1 MSEEERPLEFSAR
14 DLMPDWA
21 QEKPREPQ
29 KDLVKRFGDDD
40 DRRERRG
47 GGRQGD
53 RRDDRGGFGGRGERR
68 GPGGGGGGGGRFDRD
83 RPRDDRPRGDG
94 PRGDRPRGDRP
105 RQEGGRDDRRGGD
118 RREGGGR
125 REGGRPARD
134 FRDRRDGPREEPAP
148 TGITAAIEP
157 SGPAIEGLTRHIRD
171 TFRSFALADLAKM
184 ILEARERY
192 RIRFTA
198 ADPVKLYQC
207 LADASLW
214 LSREEAIQH
223 VLSGPALEHFYTAED
238 VSVDPPAGNFS
249 VIAVCGLSGVIL
261 GPPNHHEYQRNIARL
276 HRERFADMSI
286 DRYKS
291 RIRMESGEEIIEKW
305 KEQVSRVRQY
315 RVKSPDQPSLVEPV
329 AEEPVVEETAAPAEE
344 TVTGAE
350 APALE
355 GDLDSAA
362 EAPDEAVETAE
373 AVEGGEEA
381 SEEPVEEAPAP
392 VAKKEEGLVLKSI
405 EEVARHFRQHFAD
418 DSVIETSIAVVPGNV
433 PGRQLSP
440 GLLSH
445 LRQETEKLRRGFPLA
460 LMQSLCHEFE
470 QKGLKFFKRGKK
482 SLHVSA
488 VRPKAIDEG
497 AIFSEQIQR
506 IVDFVAATARP
517 TVASLL
523 EALVP
528 GFEMPK
534 GPLPEENPDLSE
546 SAKSLLGDLRWLT
559 SEGYVLEFPDTSLAI
574 GRPKQEAPVPAAP
587 AVEKPKREKKEK
599 QERAPRSEAAAAAA
613 AVVSAS
619 SPVTDSPVEEAA
631 DAFPPDALVAL
642 SGEEADPEDPYEL
655 PDGVDPVETF

>member
-1 MSEEERPLEFSAR
+1 
-14 DLMPDWA
+14 
-21 QEKPREPQ
+21 
-29 KDLVKRFGDDD
+29 
-40 DRRERRG
+40 
-47 GGRQGD
+47 
-53 RRDDRGGFGGRGERR
+53 
-68 GPGGGGGGGGRFDRD
+68 
-83 RPRDDRPRGDG
+83 
-94 PRGDRPRGDRP
+94 
-105 RQEGGRDDRRGGD
+105 
-118 RREGGGR
+118 
-125 REGGRPARD
+125 
-134 FRDRRDGPREEPAP
+134 
-148 TGITAAIEP
+148 
-157 SGPAIEGLTRHIRD
+157 
-171 TFRSFALADLAKM
+171 M

-373 AVEGGEEA
+373 TVEGGEEA

-418 DSVIETSIAVVPGNV
+418 DSIIETSIAVVPGNV

-523 EALVP
+523 KALVP

-587 AVEKPKREKKEK
+587 AAEKPKREKKEK
-599 QERAPRSEAAAAAA
+599 QERAPRSEEAAAAA